1 MGLLD
6 AGQHIVSGTPGRV
19 FDMIKRRNLR
29 TRSIKTLVLDEA
41 DEMLNKG
48 FKEQIYDVYRYLP
61 PDTQVG
67 ICSPS
72 CCGVLTLGMCQG
84 SQEGM
89 CASGMGA
96 YLVPLHP
103 RAPRQAGDVF
113 VS

>member
-61 PDTQVG
+61 PDTQVLSHLLRLLTH
-67 ICSPS
+67 CFNLHYLEPMATSPVIQTCVIDMLQS
-72 CCGVLTLGMCQG
+72 LVKPAHMNTLVL
-84 SQEGM
+84 
-89 CASGMGA
+89 
-96 YLVPLHP
+96 
-103 RAPRQAGDVF
+103 
-113 VS
+113 